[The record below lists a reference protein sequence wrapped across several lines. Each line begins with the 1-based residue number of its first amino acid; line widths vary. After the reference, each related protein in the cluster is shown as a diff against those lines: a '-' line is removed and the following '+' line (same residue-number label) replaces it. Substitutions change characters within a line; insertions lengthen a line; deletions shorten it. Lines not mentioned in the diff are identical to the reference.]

1 MIRLT
6 KENTERA
13 IERCKQL
20 RPKVRFVQERVFEV
34 SSSRNSNVYRVRFD
48 VQNGERLAQCNC
60 KASEKNLVCYHIVAS
75 ATANI
80 VRQANKKGLQ
90 AWQ

>member
-6 KENTERA
+6 KENTQRA

-20 RPKVRFVQERVFEV
+20 KPRVKFIKNRLFVVY
-34 SSSRNSNVYRVRFD
+34 SSNNSNVYHVNFD
-48 VQNGERLAQCNC
+48 VQNGEKFGQCEC
-60 KASEKNLVCYHIVAS
+60 KASERGLICYHLVAG

-80 VRQANKKGLQ
+80 YRQSLRQ
-90 AWQ
+90 IH

>member
-6 KENTERA
+6 TENTQRA

-20 RPKVRFVQERVFEV
+20 KPKVRFIKDRLFVVY
-34 SSSRNSNVYRVRFD
+34 SANNGNSYTVRFD
-48 VQNGERLAQCNC
+48 VQNGEKFAECNC
-60 KASEKNLVCYHIVAS
+60 KSGESGKYVCYHIIAG

-80 VRQANKKGLQ
+80 YRQSLKQQTA
-90 AWQ
+90 

>member
-6 KENTERA
+6 TENTQKA

-20 RPKVRFVQERVFEV
+20 KPKVRFVKDSLFV
-34 SSSRNSNVYRVRFD
+34 VYSTNNPNAHHVRFD
-48 VQNGERLAQCNC
+48 VQNGVKFGECEC
-60 KASEKNLVCYHIVAS
+60 KASERGLVCYHLIAG

-80 VRQANKKGLQ
+80 YRQSLKKSN
-90 AWQ
+90 

>member
-6 KENTERA
+6 SENTA
-13 IERCKQL
+13 KAVERCKQL
-20 RPKVRFVQERVFEV
+20 RPKVKFIKDRLFVVY
-34 SSSRNSNVYRVRFD
+34 SANNSNVYHVQFD
-48 VQNGERLAQCNC
+48 VKNGERLAQCEC
-60 KASEKNLVCYHIVAS
+60 KASEKGYVCYHIISA